1 MKTLYLMR
9 HAKSSWKHAE
19 LNDLERPLLE
29 KGLKRT
35 RLVIEYLQEK
45 NTNIELIITS
55 NAVRAVDTARIIA
68 HAFKVDENNFRIEKG
83 VYMAD
88 ADSFFDQFFDLPEK
102 VTQVMMIGH
111 NPSITNFVNTFLD
124 EKIDYLPTSGVVAI
138 NFDTDHWEELSLASH
153 QLRFIVYPK
162 MFL

>member
-19 LNDLERPLLE
+19 LNDLDRPLLE

-35 RLVIEYLQEK
+35 RLIIEHLQKNNTVIEFVL
-45 NTNIELIITS
+45 TS
-55 NAVRAVDTARIIA
+55 HAVRAFETARLMA
-68 HAFKVDENNFRIEKG
+68 HAFNVDEHNLRVEKG

-88 ADSFFDQFFDLPEK
+88 SASLMDQFFDLPRK
-102 VTQVMMIGH
+102 VSHVLMVGH
-111 NPSITNFVNTFLD
+111 NPSITSFANTFLK

-138 NFDTDHWEELSLASH
+138 SFDTDKWEDLPLA
-153 QLRFIVYPK
+153 VYKTEFMVFPK
-162 MFL
+162 MFQ

>member
-35 RLVIEYLQEK
+35 RLIIDFLKSNNVD
-45 NTNIELIITS
+45 IELIICSHATRS
-55 NAVRAVDTARIIA
+55 LETARIIA
-68 HAFKVDENNFRIEKG
+68 HAFGISNDNFRVEKA

-88 ADSFFDQFFDLPEK
+88 AESLTDQLYDLPSGVDK
-102 VTQVMMIGH
+102 VMIVGH
-111 NPSITNFVNTFLD
+111 NPAITNLANNFLK
-124 EKIDYLPTSGVVAI
+124 EKIDYLPTSGVIAI
-138 NFDTDHWEELSLASH
+138 AFSTDRWEELPGAKFKIKFSA
-153 QLRFIVYPK
+153 FPK
-162 MFL
+162 QIE

>member
-19 LNDLERPLLE
+19 LNDLDRPLLE

-35 RLVIEYLQEK
+35 RLIINYLQ
-45 NTNIELIITS
+45 TNNRKIELIITS
-55 NAVRAVDTARIIA
+55 HAVRSVETARIIA
-68 HAFKVDENNFRIEKG
+68 RAFNVEESNFRIEKG

-88 ADSFFDQFFDLPEK
+88 PDSLMDQFYDLPSM
-102 VTQVMMIGH
+102 VSDVMLVGH
-111 NPSITNFVNTFLD
+111 NPSVTNFANTFLE

-138 NFDTDHWEELSLASH
+138 SFETDKWEDLPLS
-153 QLRFIVYPK
+153 RFKTEFTVFPK
-162 MFL
+162 MFG

>member
-19 LNDLERPLLE
+19 LNDLDRPLLE

-35 RLVIEYLQEK
+35 RLIINYLK
-45 NTNIELIITS
+45 ANNRKIELIIS
-55 NAVRAVDTARIIA
+55 SHAVRALETARIIA
-68 HAFKVDENNFRIEKG
+68 HAFSVDEENLRVEKA

-88 ADSFFDQFFDLPEK
+88 PDSLMDQFYDLPSAVSE
-102 VTQVMMIGH
+102 VMLVGH
-111 NPSITNFVNTFLD
+111 NPSVTNFANTFLD

-138 NFDTDHWEELSLASH
+138 SFETDKWEELPLV
-153 QLRFIVYPK
+153 RFKTEFTVFPK
-162 MFL
+162 MFG

>member
-19 LNDLERPLLE
+19 LNDLDRPLLE

-35 RLVIEYLQEK
+35 RLIINYLQ
-45 NTNIELIITS
+45 TNERKIELIITS
-55 NAVRAVDTARIIA
+55 HAVRAVETARIIA
-68 HAFKVDENNFRIEKG
+68 RAFNVEESNFRIEKG

-88 ADSFFDQFFDLPEK
+88 ADSLMDQFYDLPTAVSE
-102 VTQVMMIGH
+102 VMLVGH
-111 NPSITNFVNTFLD
+111 NPSITNFANTFLD

-138 NFDTDHWEELSLASH
+138 NFETDNWEDLPVA
-153 QLRFIVYPK
+153 RFKTDFTIFPK
-162 MFL
+162 MFG

>member
-19 LNDLERPLLE
+19 LSDLERPLLE

-88 ADSFFDQFFDLPEK
+88 ADSLFDQFFDLPEK

-138 NFDTDHWEELSLASH
+138 NFDTDHWEELPLASH
-153 QLRFIVYPK
+153 QLGFIVYPK

>member
-19 LNDLERPLLE
+19 FNDLERPLLE

-35 RLVIEYLQEK
+35 RLVIEYLQER
-45 NTNIELIITS
+45 NTDIELIITS
-55 NAVRAVDTARIIA
+55 NAIRAIDTARIIA

-88 ADSFFDQFFDLPEK
+88 ADSLFDQFFDLPEK
-102 VTQVMMIGH
+102 VNQVMMIGH
-111 NPSITNFVNTFLD
+111 NPSITNFANTFMD

-138 NFDTDHWEELSLASH
+138 NFDTDQWDELPLSH
-153 QLRFIVYPK
+153 HKLGFIVYPK
-162 MFL
+162 MFI

>member
-35 RLVIEYLQEK
+35 RLIIDFLK
-45 NTNIELIITS
+45 NNNVDIELIICSHATRS
-55 NAVRAVDTARIIA
+55 LETARIIA
-68 HAFKVDENNFRIEKG
+68 HAFNISNDSFRIEKA

-88 ADSFFDQFFDLPEK
+88 AESLTDQLYDLPSG
-102 VTQVMMIGH
+102 VDNVMIVGH
-111 NPSITNFVNTFLD
+111 NPAITNLANNYLK
-124 EKIDYLPTSGVVAI
+124 EKIDYLPTSGVIAI
-138 NFDTDHWEELSLASH
+138 AFSAGSWEEIPVAKFKVKFSA
-153 QLRFIVYPK
+153 FPK
-162 MFL
+162 QIE

>member
-88 ADSFFDQFFDLPEK
+88 ADSLFDQFFDLPEK

-138 NFDTDHWEELSLASH
+138 NFDTDHWEELPLASH
-153 QLRFIVYPK
+153 QLGFIVYPK

>member
-35 RLVIEYLQEK
+35 RLIIDFLK
-45 NTNIELIITS
+45 NNSVDIELIICSHATRS
-55 NAVRAVDTARIIA
+55 LETARIIA
-68 HAFKVDENNFRIEKG
+68 HAFGISNDNFRIEKA

-88 ADSFFDQFFDLPEK
+88 AESLTDQLYDLPTG
-102 VTQVMMIGH
+102 VDNVMIVGH
-111 NPSITNFVNTFLD
+111 NPAITNLANNYLK
-124 EKIDYLPTSGVVAI
+124 EKIDYLPTSGVIAI
-138 NFDTDHWEELSLASH
+138 AFSAGSWEEIPEAKFKVKFSA
-153 QLRFIVYPK
+153 FPK
-162 MFL
+162 QIE

>member
-68 HAFKVDENNFRIEKG
+68 HAFKVDESNFRIEKG

-88 ADSFFDQFFDLPEK
+88 NDSLFDQLFDLPEK

-111 NPSITNFVNTFLD
+111 NPSITNFANTFMD

-138 NFDTDHWEELSLASH
+138 RFDTDQWEKLPLANH
-153 QLRFIVYPK
+153 KLGFIVYPR